1 MSPGEYY
8 QLFGGPV
15 ATCRTF
21 HLCQLAKWISVWVV
35 HGDLSPSTVALI
47 YVCFPAMLFFTS
59 PGSLAISVLCFNFGV
74 CGSTKY
80 SRWKWASVTVVVGK
94 LFL

>member
-47 YVCFPAMLFFTS
+47 YVCFPAMLFLHLLAAWQSVSCVLTS
-59 PGSLAISVLCFNFGV
+59 VFVAALNTRAGSGQ
-74 CGSTKY
+74 
-80 SRWKWASVTVVVGK
+80 ASQ
-94 LFL
+94 